1 MGYEYYDYG
10 TNVGSAVATGVGVA
24 FGILAFIYII
34 ALAVGIFSIVC
45 NWKVFK
51 KAGKNGW
58 EAIIPIYNIVVLL
71 EITNLPMWYIAL
83 LFIPVG
89 NVIAMFLIYIE
100 LAKKFG
106 QSAGFGVGLVLLNP
120 IFMAILAFGKNY
132 VYQSQAVMNNT
143 QVYNAQQNYNQPMNN
158 VQPQVNNQPVSP
170 VDPIGSTES
179 IGQQSNNCSS
189 CGAPINAGDK
199 FCMNCG
205 NQLQ

>member
-1 MGYEYYDYG
+1 MSYDYG
-10 TNVGSAVATGVGVA
+10 YSYDAGSAVATGVGA
-24 FGILAFIYII
+24 ALGILAFVYIL
-34 ALAVGIFSIVC
+34 ALVVGIFSIVC

-83 LFIPVG
+83 FFVPIG
-89 NVIAMFLIYIE
+89 NIIVMFLIYIE